1 MRVILS
7 AAGRAF
13 LRDFAIAFL
22 ALASGILAAPNL
34 RQAGALAAAASI
46 AALIAGVRAIRVFV
60 PQIAEGL
67 AKALNVPTAYAEVVL
82 TGITTLIV
90 GFIALVEGVLSAP
103 DLEAGKAVAVA
114 GMLAIGTALVRV
126 VQAWLTPGES
136 PTPGLGVQ
144 VPAQPVPPAALPP
157 TTQPSG

>member
-1 MRVILS
+1 MRAILS
-7 AAGRAF
+7 AAGRVF
-13 LRDFAIAFL
+13 LRDGAIAFL
-22 ALASGILAAPNL
+22 ALAAGILAAPNL

-46 AALIAGVRAIRVFV
+46 AALTAGVRAVRVFV

-67 AKALNVPTAYAEVVL
+67 AKLLNMPTAYAEVLL
-82 TGITTLIV
+82 TGLTTLLM
-90 GFIALVEGVLSAP
+90 GFIVLVEGVLSAP
-103 DLEAGKAVAVA
+103 NLDAGKAAAVA

-144 VPAQPVPPAALPP
+144 VPPQPVPQAALPP
-157 TTQPSG
+157 TTQ